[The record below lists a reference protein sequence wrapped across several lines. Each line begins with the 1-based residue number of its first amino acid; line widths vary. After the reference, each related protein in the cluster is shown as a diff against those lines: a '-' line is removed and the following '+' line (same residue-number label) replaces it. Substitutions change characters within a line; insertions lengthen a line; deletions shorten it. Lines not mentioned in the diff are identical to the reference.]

1 MELNE
6 VWAPEV
12 SLKEVI
18 SQGLLLEESIPAS
31 IDDKK
36 SKRLCKLYYLSSKD
50 VFVTIM
56 NDFRIEEDIVPT
68 QVVTDKERITQFR
81 KKYLNQETV
90 ESKDNFGEFEQSLS
104 YNVYETDFIV
114 SEVDK
119 IKESGFCLEIDE
131 KTKDETYYI
140 DSIDA
145 FIKVPANGDVPYK
158 FESLELRKKYSIP
171 FQDERMHGLF

>member
-12 SLKEVI
+12 SLNEVI
-18 SQGLLLEESIPAS
+18 SQGVLLEKSIPAS

-36 SKRLCKLYYLSSKD
+36 SKRLCKLYYIRSKD
-50 VFVTIM
+50 VFVTVV
-56 NDFRIEEDIVPT
+56 DEFRIEEDIVPT
-68 QVVTDKERITQFR
+68 QVVTDKERIIQFR
-81 KKYLNQETV
+81 KKYLNQDAV

-119 IKESGFCLEIDE
+119 IKEVGFLLEVNP
-131 KTKDETYYI
+131 KTNEETYYI
-140 DSIDA
+140 DEIDA
-145 FIKVPANGDVPYK
+145 FIQVPANGDVPYK

-171 FQDERMHGLF
+171 FKDERMHGLF